1 MPSLITR
8 ETVTPSKKPLAEVLV
23 EGELSP
29 FEHEALYRILRK
41 GFRLEH
47 PSYTELVDEDLA
59 TRINVTFHYPYVAT
73 IFTDVLQE
81 NWRDLKEVLRQV
93 RYRRGKAGAA
103 VTLTFIGE
111 NRRLVFKSGM
121 LEEKELSSALDQIGH
136 LTGIFGQML
145 RPETM
150 EKPLGLVESEYD
162 RRSDRWHGFKGFDS
176 SDRNESYVFDES
188 VFRWVRPS
196 VEKNE

>member
-1 MPSLITR
+1 MPSLTAR
-8 ETVTPSKKPLAEVLV
+8 EAVTLPDKPLAEVLV

-47 PSYTELVDEDLA
+47 PSYTELIDEDLA

-81 NWRDLKEVLRQV
+81 NWRDLKELLRQV

-103 VTLTFIGE
+103 VTFTFIGD
-111 NRRLVFKSGM
+111 NRSLVFRSGT
-121 LEEKELSSALDQIGH
+121 LEERELSSALDQIGH
-136 LTGIFGQML
+136 LTGILGQML

-150 EKPLGLVESEYD
+150 EKPLALVEAEYD
-162 RRSDRWHGFKGFDS
+162 RRSDRWHGLKGFDS
-176 SDRNESYVFDES
+176 SDRIESYVFDES
-188 VFRWVRPS
+188 VFRWVRLS
-196 VEKNE
+196 REK

>member
-1 MPSLITR
+1 MPSLTAR
-8 ETVTPSKKPLAEVLV
+8 EAVTVPEKPLAEVLV

-59 TRINVTFHYPYVAT
+59 TRINVTFHYPYVTT

-81 NWRDLKEVLRQV
+81 NWRDLKELFRQV

-103 VTLTFIGE
+103 VTLTFMGDD
-111 NRRLVFKSGM
+111 RRLVFKSGVVD
-121 LEEKELSSALDQIGH
+121 EKELSSALDQVGH
-136 LTGIFGQML
+136 LTGIVAQMQ

-150 EKPLGLVESEYD
+150 EKPLKIVEAEYD
-162 RRSDRWHGFKGFDS
+162 KISDRWHKFKGFAS
-176 SDRNESYVFDES
+176 VDRNESYVFDES
-188 VFRWVRPS
+188 VFRWVR
-196 VEKNE
+196 